1 MRGAGFVAL
10 VLLSVCMLLPHSAA
24 RADAPPGARA
34 VDTAKSKATFSIQH
48 VFVEH
53 VGGTMPI
60 AGGYVVLQPGSAIP
74 LSASAELDA
83 AKVDTGDSDRDESL
97 RSPDFFDVKRFP
109 QWTFASTRIVPR
121 GTAAFEM
128 DGTLTVHG
136 VAQPERLDVA
146 VSGDAVHPVYHAVGH
161 IDRRAF
167 GMAVTRLD
175 GAIGGS
181 ADVTLDIA
189 LK

>member
-1 MRGAGFVAL
+1 MRSAGFVAI
-10 VLLSVCMLLPHSAA
+10 VALSASALLPFAA
-24 RADAPPGARA
+24 RAAEPPVRSI
-34 VDTAKSKATFSIQH
+34 DCTRSKSTFSIAH

-53 VGGTMPI
+53 VGGTIPI
-60 AGGYVVLQPGSAIP
+60 AGGNVVLQPGSVIP
-74 LSASAELDA
+74 LSATATLDA
-83 AKVDTGDSDRDESL
+83 AKVDTGDSDRDGSL
-97 RSPDFFDVKRFP
+97 RSADFFDVQRFP

-121 GTAAFEM
+121 GATAFEM

-136 VAQPERLDVA
+136 VTQPERLDVT
-146 VSGDAVHPVYHAVGH
+146 VSGDAVHPAYHAVGH

-175 GAIGGS
+175 GAIGES
-181 ADVTLDIA
+181 ADVALDIV